1 MRAVLTLE
9 VIQLGTAVVDRVG
22 RVIIGR
28 EEVAPA
34 TSGAA
39 CPGAVTVTV
48 TYEVTTRTDAAVAIS
63 VAIDRL
69 SATINRGLKCIV
81 EIVSV
86 FLS

>member
-1 MRAVLTLE
+1 M
-9 VIQLGTAVVDRVG
+9 
-22 RVIIGR
+22 
-28 EEVAPA
+28 
-34 TSGAA
+34 
-39 CPGAVTVTV
+39 TV